1 MSFPIKITR
10 NSHID
15 HLSKS
20 MPIVMLLFVGQIY
33 IMKESYPTQ
42 KLGDYSI
49 FCALTICAYIGA
61 LFYYDKNLSTLI
73 YPDKIETHTFLGKK
87 IEIPFHEIVK
97 VIGPNSECKFSTIV
111 ICTKDKV
118 VPLRFIDNP
127 IQIQNKILSLK
138 TSTSLDQE
146 AA

>member
-20 MPIVMLLFVGQIY
+20 MPIIMLLFVGQIY
-33 IMKESYPTQ
+33 IMKESYPAQ

-49 FCALTICAYIGA
+49 FCALTICSYIGA
-61 LFYYDKNLSTLI
+61 LFYYDKNISTLI
-73 YPDKIETHTFLGKK
+73 YPDKIETHTFLGNK
-87 IEIPFHEIVK
+87 IEIPFNEIVK
-97 VIGPNSECKFSTIV
+97 VIGPSSERKFSTIV
-111 ICTKDKV
+111 ICTKDRAI
-118 VPLRFIDNP
+118 PLRFIDNP

-138 TSTSLDQE
+138 TSTNLDQE